1 MVNSMA
7 LAGVTMGCCSTDLV
21 EQVTLVAF
29 PFTIVTNIIIT
40 TVTTTTTTT
49 IIITTVINTII
60 IAVIII
66 LR

>member
-21 EQVTLVAF
+21 EQVALVAF
-29 PFTIVTNIIIT
+29 PFIIITNII
-40 TVTTTTTTT
+40 TTT
-49 IIITTVINTII
+49 ITTIINTII
-60 IAVIII
+60 ITVIII